1 METLES
7 LIGHLVQAD
16 PAVLVAVV
24 CVVALLVVAECV
36 KHLCKALGKKGD
48 D

>member
-1 METLES
+1 MDTLVNFVALLS
-7 LIGHLVQAD
+7 KAD

-24 CVVALLVVAECV
+24 SVVALLVVAECV
-36 KHLCKALGKKGD
+36 KAVSKKKGD